1 MTEAAIATIGHNS
14 ASVFEMLDEQPE
26 LVYQDKDIVEQLYAA
41 LEAEIKAHPVDL
53 TTAKG
58 RAAITT
64 LSGSISTRRA
74 MTEKAGLALTE
85 FHRKETKKV
94 NEVKTAV
101 LAKLAEY
108 RDLARKPLTDW
119 EKIEDARKGAIT
131 DARVLFSDATNMRGD
146 MADALGY
153 LERVK
158 AIEIKADV
166 FLDMEDTARTEQ
178 AAAITALEATIA
190 RLKQEA
196 ADREELDRL
205 RAEKLESERAAA
217 EAETKRQAEAE
228 AQKRI
233 DDAAKAAAER
243 AAEDERRT
251 AQAAIDAA
259 NKAAAEAQAE
269 LDRQAAE
276 KAEAER
282 QEALREADI
291 KHRGKIMGETKR
303 ALMKHGGIEEEAAK
317 TIVLAIIAG
326 SVPNVTLRF

>member
-1 MTEAAIATIGHNS
+1 MTAAAIATIGHNS
-14 ASVFEMLDEQPE
+14 ASVFEMLDEKPE
-26 LVYQDKDIVEQLYAA
+26 LIYQDKDIPEQLYAA

-74 MTEKAGLALTE
+74 LTEKAGLALTE

-108 RDLARKPLTDW
+108 RDLARKPLTEW
-119 EKIEDARKGAIT
+119 EKAEDARKEKINST
-131 DARVLFSDATNMRGD
+131 RVLFADAANMRGD

-153 LERVK
+153 MERVK
-158 AIEIKADV
+158 SAELDPELFAD
-166 FLDMEDTARTEQ
+166 LLETAQAEQ
-178 AAAITALEATIA
+178 AQAITALEKIIA
-190 RLKQEA
+190 DLKQAE
-196 ADREELDRL
+196 ADRAELQRR
-205 RAEKLESERAAA
+205 RAEDAERERAAA
-217 EAETKRQAEAE
+217 DAKAKEDAERAEKEKIEAAT
-228 AQKRI
+228 
-233 DDAAKAAAER
+233 KAAAEK

-259 NKAAAEAQAE
+259 NKAAADAQAE

-276 KAEAER
+276 KARIEKEQAAR
-282 QEALREADI
+282 DADLAHRSSVMREA
-291 KHRGKIMGETKR
+291 KESIMTLGLSEDQARDVVR
-303 ALMKHGGIEEEAAK
+303 A
-317 TIVLAIIAG
+317 IVAG

>member
-1 MTEAAIATIGHNS
+1 MTDTATIGHNS
-14 ASVFEMLDEQPE
+14 AAVGEILAENPKLVFTEAGMMDSLLDEVRKE
-26 LVYQDKDIVEQLYAA
+26 VAA
-41 LEAEIKAHPVDL
+41 LKPDVSTEDGRGAIKSLAYSIARRKTTFDEAGK
-53 TTAKG
+53 
-58 RAAITT
+58 
-64 LSGSISTRRA
+64 
-74 MTEKAGLALTE
+74 ALTE
-85 FHRKETKKV
+85 DHRKAVEAVNKKRSLLKGELETIQKDC
-94 NEVKTAV
+94 
-101 LAKLAEY
+101 
-108 RDLARKPLTDW
+108 RRPLTEW
-119 EKIEDARKGAIT
+119 EEAEDARKDAIT
-131 DARVLFSDATNMRGD
+131 NARLLFSDATNMRGD

-153 LERVK
+153 LERVR
-158 AIEIKADV
+158 AVEITADV
-166 FLDMEDTARTEQ
+166 FLDMEETARSEQ

-205 RAEKLESERAAA
+205 RAEKLEAERAAA
-217 EAETKRQAEAE
+217 EAETKRRAEAE

-233 DDAAKAAAER
+233 DDATKAAAER

-259 NKAAAEAQAE
+259 NKAASEAQAE
-269 LDRQAAE
+269 LDRQASE

-282 QEALREADI
+282 QEALREADK